1 MTDEVQIGAG
11 SRFVKGTLVTIAVAL
26 MVVWTARSYGRS
38 LVFAFGVNW
47 LLIVWSHPSFGV
59 FPLRLPAGYY
69 ATRPFERTG
78 RVYDRLGVR
87 LYQRLLRPVLWSVDP
102 ALLRSRQDARR
113 TMIQATYDPETGHLI
128 ILAVI
133 MGITLWAA
141 ANRWW
146 DTVAWLMLFNIL
158 HNGYPVLSMR
168 QIRAR
173 LDRQSKNLATGV
185 DGTGA

>member
-1 MTDEVQIGAG
+1 MTDEIQIGARL
-11 SRFVKGTLVTIAVAL
+11 RFVKATLVTIGVAL
-26 MVVWTARSYGRS
+26 ILFWAARSYGRS
-38 LVFAFGVNW
+38 LGFAFGVNW

-69 ATRPFERTG
+69 SMRPFERRG

-87 LYQRLLRPVLWSVDP
+87 QYQRLLRPVLWSVDP
-102 ALLRSRQDARR
+102 ALLRSQRDARA

-128 ILAVI
+128 IFVVV

-141 ANRWW
+141 ANGWW
-146 DTVAWLMLFNIL
+146 DAVAWLLLFNLL

-173 LDRQSKNLATGV
+173 LDR
-185 DGTGA
+185 